1 MNDISATDASA
12 MQEWFSPLR
21 QKFGMTPTTARDGNL
36 SGDLDV
42 P

>member
-1 MNDISATDASA
+1 MDDISATGASA
-12 MQEWFSPLR
+12 MQDRFSPFR
-21 QKFGMTPTTARDGNL
+21 QKSGMTPTTARDGNL

>member
-1 MNDISATDASA
+1 MGDIFATGASA
-12 MQEWFSPLR
+12 APERVSPLR
-21 QKFGMTPTTARDGNL
+21 QKLGMTPTTARDGSL